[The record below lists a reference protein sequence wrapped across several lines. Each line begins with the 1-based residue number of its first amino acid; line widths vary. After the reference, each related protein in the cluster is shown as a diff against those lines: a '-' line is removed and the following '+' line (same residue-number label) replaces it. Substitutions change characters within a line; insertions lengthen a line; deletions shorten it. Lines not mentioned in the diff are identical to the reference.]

1 MKKYLSKIQLTE
13 RKPSR
18 GGDGLEWGDLFFM
31 NDHFPQDAE
40 TYRKWKQALE
50 KRGISPLEAAA
61 QYEQM
66 GFASYARKLRELI
79 EKMEAAL

>member
-1 MKKYLSKIQLTE
+1 
-13 RKPSR
+13 
-18 GGDGLEWGDLFFM
+18 M
-31 NDHFPQDAE
+31 NDQFPQDAE
-40 TYRKWKQALE
+40 MYRKWKQAVDE
-50 KRGISPLEAAA
+50 RGSTPLEVAA